1 MSIEW
6 NSMRLSDWEPQKLT
20 KTVRETVLSGGMV
33 SCGVVSCGVVICGMV
48 TCGVVICGMVSCSIV
63 SCGVVICGMVT
74 CGVVIC
80 GMVSCGVETC
90 GIKSCQIFSYSTTIP
105 IFWGQKLSLNIFSII
120 WYIYYQNKWSFSSK
134 LAHHNTG
141 VPPKDQITTV

>member
-1 MSIEW
+1 
-6 NSMRLSDWEPQKLT
+6 MRLSDREPQKLT

-33 SCGVVSCGVVICGMV
+33 SCGVVSCGM
-48 TCGVVICGMVSCSIV
+48 V

-80 GMVSCGVETC
+80 GMVICGIVSCGVGDLWYGDLWC
-90 GIKSCQIFSYSTTIP
+90 GDLWYGELWCGGLWYKELSNFFLFHHYPQF
-105 IFWGQKLSLNIFSII
+105 FLGQKLSLNIFSII